1 MIQDNPVWY
10 SSEIPGHHTAFGSGL
25 QASGI
30 PSAGFPDTAGPL
42 RAKARTRNRTALFFL
57 LQTHIIVTSNT
68 EKEKKTAQVGMEERI
83 TMEENHDKDTRE
95 DPEPLTDEEFERF
108 QKNIQKKGLLQKH
121 KNLQQ
126 PHSYV

>member
-1 MIQDNPVWY
+1 
-10 SSEIPGHHTAFGSGL
+10 
-25 QASGI
+25 
-30 PSAGFPDTAGPL
+30 
-42 RAKARTRNRTALFFL
+42 
-57 LQTHIIVTSNT
+57 
-68 EKEKKTAQVGMEERI
+68 MEERI

-126 PHSYV
+126 PLSHVGL

>member
-57 LQTHIIVTSNT
+57 LQTHKPVAALRSFFAI
-68 EKEKKTAQVGMEERI
+68 
-83 TMEENHDKDTRE
+83 
-95 DPEPLTDEEFERF
+95 PLSISSF
-108 QKNIQKKGLLQKH
+108 H
-121 KNLQQ
+121 NLW
-126 PHSYV
+126 

>member
-1 MIQDNPVWY
+1 MIQDIPVWV

-42 RAKARTRNRTALFFL
+42 RAKARMRNRTALFFL
-57 LQTHIIVTSNT
+57 LQTHIIVASNT

-83 TMEENHDKDTRE
+83 TMEENHDKDARE

-108 QKNIQKKGLLQKH
+108 QKKQRRESRILTDIIDFILH
-121 KNLQQ
+121 FFD
-126 PHSYV
+126 